1 MLEDKAQNAMA
12 DLSALLP
19 LIVSNAQDWVNHP
32 SEAQGR
38 FQIPEP
44 RPPHN

>member
-19 LIVSNAQDWVNHP
+19 LIVSNALNAFGQ
-32 SEAQGR
+32 S
-38 FQIPEP
+38 
-44 RPPHN
+44 